1 MMLEL
6 FGIQLHLYGLL
17 VGIGVSVGCLL
28 AERHTKVH
36 HRDVAEFWRVMM
48 FVGVGGLLGARLYH
62 VWTDWQL
69 YQNNLSAILAIW
81 NGGLSIIGALMGGA
95 IGLLIGTKFRGDEL
109 RFYLDVA
116 ALSLPLAQA
125 VGRLGNYFNQELY
138 GLPTSLPW
146 GIFIAPRYRVIGFAE
161 FDRFHPLFAYES
173 LGLVAFF
180 AVARYL
186 ESKKNWRLGS
196 GKLALF
202 YLAFYGLFRGCL
214 EFLRIEKSTVATT
227 GWGVNQIIL
236 LVVGFGAS
244 AGLLFLMRYRPVRQL
259 VVAAALVGVTLTFA
273 GCQPKPTSV
282 DRLTSETAAGTF
294 VQMADHS
301 RKKIQLT
308 RSDKQPI
315 ELEVEVVNT
324 PRSIQ
329 QGLSDRPAIGA
340 DGMLFAF
347 PDMAIRSFWMPR
359 MQFDIDIIW
368 IANSQVVGITA
379 NVPKPQTSSEKDLP
393 LYHLP
398 EPVNVVIELPSGQAE
413 KLGLQ
418 VGDILVMP

>member
-28 AERHTKVH
+28 AERYTKVH
-36 HRDVAEFWRVMM
+36 HRDVAEYWRVMM
-48 FVGVGGLLGARLYH
+48 FVGVGGLLGARFYH

-69 YQNNLSAILAIW
+69 YQDNLSAIFAIW
-81 NGGLSIIGALMGGA
+81 NGGLSIIGALIGGA
-95 IGLLIGTKFRGDEL
+95 IGLLIGAKFRGNEV

-125 VGRLGNYFNQELY
+125 IGRLGNYFNQELY

-146 GIFIAPRYRVIGFAE
+146 GIFIEPRYRVAGFAE

-180 AVARYL
+180 TIAWYL
-186 ESKKNWRLGS
+186 KSKQNWQLGS
-196 GKLALF
+196 GKLALL

-214 EFLRIEKSTVATT
+214 EFLRIEKAAIAMT

-236 LVVGFGAS
+236 FVVGLGAL
-244 AGLLFLMRYRPVRQL
+244 AGLLFLMRGKQVRQF
-259 VVAAALVGVTLTFA
+259 VVTAALVGVTLA
-273 GCQPKPTSV
+273 LVGCQPKPAAV
-282 DRLTSETAAGTF
+282 DTLTSETAAGTF

-308 RSDKQPI
+308 RSDQKTI

-359 MQFDIDIIW
+359 MQFDIDIVW
-368 IANSQVVGITA
+368 VANSRVVGITA
-379 NVPKPQTSSEKDLP
+379 NVPKPQTHSEKDLP
-393 LYHLP
+393 LYHSP